1 MPHDGESVT
10 TAVRRVTVS
19 GDLDGQR
26 LDNFLLRE
34 LQLPRTRVYR
44 LIRKG
49 EVRVNRGR
57 AKPMQKLRSGDE
69 VRIPPIRDEQR
80 QTPAAAPPADMLEN
94 LAKRVLY
101 SGPGLRII
109 DKPSG
114 WASQP
119 GTGIRWSLVELSQA
133 LWGEDWQPAHRLDKD
148 TSGCLAVT
156 EGRRNFNSF
165 GEGDWGKRYLALV
178 HGAGPS
184 QECAWE
190 DHLARM
196 ESGYVHAVSA
206 HHPDARHARSRVRTL
221 MRGAA
226 VSLLELR
233 LETGR
238 THQIRVQCASRSLPL
253 VGDNRYG
260 DRALDQAL
268 FGSPRPRLA
277 LHAVEL
283 SGQWQ
288 GSAVQAEAPIPA
300 DITTLLDRTSL
311 RP

>member
-10 TAVRRVTVS
+10 TTVRRVTVS
-19 GDLDGQR
+19 ADLDGQR

-34 LQLPRTRVYR
+34 LNLPRARVYR

-57 AKPMQKLRSGDE
+57 AKPMQKLHAGDE
-69 VRIPPIRDEQR
+69 VRIPPLRDEQR
-80 QTPAAAPPADMLEN
+80 ATRPSAPPADMLES
-94 LAKRVLY
+94 LSRRVLF

-109 DKPSG
+109 DKPCG

-156 EGRRNFNSF
+156 EGRRSFNTF
-165 GEGDWGKRYLALV
+165 GEGDWEKRYLALV

-184 QECAWE
+184 QECTWE

-196 ESGYVHAVSA
+196 ESGNVHTVSP
-206 HHPDARHARSRVRTL
+206 HHPDGRTARSRVRTL
-221 MRGAA
+221 MRGDA

-253 VGDNRYG
+253 VGDDRYG
-260 DRALDQAL
+260 DRSRDQAV

-283 SGQWQ
+283 AGQWQ
-288 GSAVQAEAPIPA
+288 GAAARAEAPIPS

>member
-19 GDLDGQR
+19 ADLDGQR

-34 LQLPRTRVYR
+34 LNLPRARVYR

-57 AKPMQKLRSGDE
+57 AKPMQKLNAGDE

-80 QTPAAAPPADMLEN
+80 ATTDPRPPADMLQT
-94 LAKRVLY
+94 LAQRVLV
-101 SGPGLRII
+101 SAPGLRII

-119 GTGIRWSLVELSQA
+119 GTGIRWSLVELTQA
-133 LWGEDWQPAHRLDKD
+133 LWGDDWQPAHRLDKD

-156 EGRRNFNSF
+156 EGRRNFNEF
-165 GEGDWGKRYLALV
+165 GEGRWEKRYMALV

-190 DHLARM
+190 DNLARTDA
-196 ESGYVHAVSA
+196 GNVHVVSPQN
-206 HHPDARHARSRVRTL
+206 PDGRQARSRVRTL
-221 MRGAA
+221 MRGQGL
-226 VSLLELR
+226 SLLEVR

-253 VGDNRYG
+253 VGDDRYG
-260 DRALDQAL
+260 DRKRDQAL

-283 SGQWQ
+283 AGTWQ
-288 GSAVQAEAPIPA
+288 GKALIAEAKLPN
-300 DITTLLDRTSL
+300 DITSL
-311 RP
+311 IDKASLKP